1 MSGSTGESALILM
14 AGDVLVDRADPEGA
28 FSQIRGVLAASDVLF
43 GNCEAV
49 YSATSAIPPHVGA
62 AIVADPSN
70 VAGLASAGFT
80 VMSCANNHIGDG
92 GHIAMFE
99 TADHLRS
106 AGITPVGIGAN
117 LAAARAPAFFE
128 ANGVRIA
135 VLAAASVFPYGYEA
149 RDDWPGL
156 APLRG
161 YNLYED
167 ADPYN
172 WVPGAQPRVRTFTD
186 EQDLAAL
193 ETSIVEAHREADIVV
208 ASFHWGD
215 WTRPAHLTD
224 HEIRVAHRAVD
235 VGADIVVGHHHHLI
249 RGIEWYRGRPIFYGL
264 GHLIFDLERTAGRLP
279 AGMIAELPA
288 GEPDNYYGIAAR
300 PGWPQLPLHPDS
312 RMTMVVWADV
322 TADGVHAIGVV
333 PCIINPQGQA
343 VPVSATSADGQRVL
357 RYLAWTC
364 ADQGLQ
370 VSIEP
375 AGNRPADG
383 ISGAIITPG

>member
-1 MSGSTGESALILM
+1 MNGRIEARILM
-14 AGDVLVDRADPEGA
+14 VGDVLVDRADPNGA
-28 FSQIRGVLAASDVLF
+28 FRHIRGVLAAGDVLF

-49 YSATSAIPPHVGA
+49 YSAVPAVPPHVGT

-92 GHIAMFE
+92 GHVAMFE
-99 TADHLRS
+99 TAEHLRN
-106 AGITPVGIGAN
+106 AGIMPAGIGAN
-117 LAAARAPAFFE
+117 LAEARAPAIVE
-128 ANGVRIA
+128 AHGLRIA

-161 YNLYED
+161 YNVYED

-186 EQDLAAL
+186 EHDLAAL
-193 ETSIVEAHREADIVV
+193 QTSIVAAHREADIVM

-224 HEIRVAHRAVD
+224 HEIRAAHCAVD
-235 VGADIVVGHHHHLI
+235 FGADIVVGHHHHLL

-264 GHLIFDLERTAGRLP
+264 GHLIFDLERTAERLP
-279 AGMIAELPA
+279 ASMLAELPA
-288 GEPDNYYGIAAR
+288 GEPDNYYGIAPR

-312 RMTMVVWADV
+312 RMTMVAWAEV
-322 TADGVHAIGVV
+322 TAGGVNEIGVV
-333 PCIINPQGQA
+333 PCVLNPLGQA
-343 VPVSATSADGQRVL
+343 VPVSATSDDGRRVL
-357 RYLAWTC
+357 RYLKWTC
-364 ADQGLQ
+364 TDQGLR
-370 VSIEP
+370 VAIEP
-375 AGNRPADG
+375 ADDRPIG
-383 ISGAIITPG
+383 GVSGAIITPG

>member
-1 MSGSTGESALILM
+1 M
-14 AGDVLVDRADPEGA
+14 AGDVLVDRVDPQDA
-28 FSQIRGVLAASDVLF
+28 FSLIRGVLGAGDVLF

-49 YSATSAIPPHVGA
+49 YAAVSALPPHVGA
-62 AIVADPSN
+62 AIVVDPAN
-70 VAGLASAGFT
+70 VAGLASAGFD

-92 GHIAMFE
+92 GHAAMFE
-99 TADHLRS
+99 TARHLRD
-106 AGITPVGIGAN
+106 AGIAPVGIGAN
-117 LAAARAPAFFE
+117 LAEARAPAIVE
-128 ANGVRIA
+128 ARGVRIA

-172 WVPGAQPRVRTFTD
+172 WVPGARPRVRTFTD

-193 ETSIVEAHREADIVV
+193 QESIAAAHEEADIVV
-208 ASFHWGD
+208 TSFHWGD

-235 VGADIVVGHHHHLI
+235 FGADIVVGHHHHLL

-264 GHLIFDLERTAGRLP
+264 GHLIFDLERTTRRLP
-279 AGMIAELPA
+279 AGMLAELPA
-288 GEPDNYYGIAAR
+288 GEADDYHGIAVR
-300 PGWPQLPLHPDS
+300 QGWPQLPLHPDS
-312 RMTMVVWADV
+312 RMTVIAWADV
-322 TADGVHAIGVV
+322 AAAGVREIGVI
-333 PCIINPQGQA
+333 PCLINPHGQA
-343 VPVSATSADGQRVL
+343 VPVSATSADGERVL
-357 RYLAWTC
+357 RYLAWACT
-364 ADQGLQ
+364 DQGLQ

-375 AGNRPADG
+375 APDHPADG
-383 ISGAIITPG
+383 ITGAIVTAVR